1 MIKETQTKHKN
12 ITAESIMLYL
22 SLCVPCLKNS
32 KVPKKRLVIKPMI
45 FSEISSRALVDLIDM
60 ESQPDGDFK
69 WVLLYQDD
77 LRKFVQ
83 LRPVT
88 SK

>member
-1 MIKETQTKHKN
+1 
-12 ITAESIMLYL
+12 MLYL

-45 FSEISSRALVDLIDM
+45 FSEISSRALVDLVDM